1 MIDQE
6 NVHGVV
12 HHAASARKT
21 DFLYRISLKGF
32 IQNDK
37 GEVLVVKETG
47 RESKWDLPG
56 GGMDHEETI
65 RSALAREMYE
75 EVSLEGDF
83 EYSILEAEEPRFI
96 QGHSWWQLR
105 LIFAITPANMKFS
118 PGEDGDEI
126 AFIDPRLF
134 KDSESFSERQ
144 VYEYAK
150 IVERRNKQNSPR

>member
-1 MIDQE
+1 MTNQE
-6 NVHGVV
+6 DVHGVV

-21 DFLYRISLKGF
+21 DFLYRVSLKGF

-37 GEVLVVKETG
+37 GEVLVVKEKG

-56 GGMDHEETI
+56 GGMDHTESI
-65 RSALAREMYE
+65 KNALARELYE

-96 QGHSWWQLR
+96 QNHSWWQLR
-105 LIFAITPANMKFS
+105 LIFVITPSVMRFS

-126 AFIDPRLF
+126 AFMNPELF

-144 VYEYAK
+144 IFEFARVA
-150 IVERRNKQNSPR
+150 NKRI